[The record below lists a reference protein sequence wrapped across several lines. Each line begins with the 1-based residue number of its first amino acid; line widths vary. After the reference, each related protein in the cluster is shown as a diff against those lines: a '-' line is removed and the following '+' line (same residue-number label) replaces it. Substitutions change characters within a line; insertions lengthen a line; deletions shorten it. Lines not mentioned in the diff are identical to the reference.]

1 MSLFR
6 TYAKYIILLEGVKV
20 VENTGGSVTQGPHLM
35 FLFIGGH
42 EYVDR
47 FASEN
52 VPLGAG
58 SFS

>member
-1 MSLFR
+1 M
-6 TYAKYIILLEGVKV
+6 E
-20 VENTGGSVTQGPHLM
+20 ENTDDSKTQGPHLM

-47 FASEN
+47 FPSEN